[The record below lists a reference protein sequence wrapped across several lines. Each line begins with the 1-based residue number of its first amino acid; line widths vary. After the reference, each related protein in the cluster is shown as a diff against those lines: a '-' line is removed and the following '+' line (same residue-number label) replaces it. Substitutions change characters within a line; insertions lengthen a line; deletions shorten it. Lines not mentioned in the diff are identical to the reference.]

1 MANQQP
7 LATNA
12 RQIHIYNKFLFP
24 LLSERSRG
32 AENQKTTFMKLF
44 TIPNIMTLGN
54 LLCGCVGIVL
64 IFEGNL
70 LWASYLIFIAGILDF
85 LDGFVARLLNQ
96 HSEIGKQ
103 LDSLADMVT
112 FGVLPSFLLAKLIQ
126 ISTTQD
132 NILSD
137 LLPSNLL
144 SQAHLQLLAYIA
156 FVLALCSCL
165 RLAKFNVDTRQSDS
179 FIGVPTPA
187 NAFVVAAFPLILK
200 FNPEYSF
207 LILNSTILIAYTL
220 IMSYLLISEIPLFAL
235 KFKNFSWKANQIK
248 YVFLIL
254 SVILLMVFQ
263 FVAIPLIIF
272 LYIILSVI
280 SNFQA
285 KNS

>member
-1 MANQQP
+1 MGRNFESSI
-7 LATNA
+7 L
-12 RQIHIYNKFLFP
+12 
-24 LLSERSRG
+24 
-32 AENQKTTFMKLF
+32 MKLF

-54 LLCGCVGIVL
+54 LLCGCLGIVFV
-64 IFEGNL
+64 FEGNL
-70 LWASYLIFIAGILDF
+70 LYASYLIFIAGILDF

-112 FGVLPSFLLAKLIQ
+112 FGVLPSFILAKLIQ
-126 ISTTQD
+126 LSINKDS
-132 NILSD
+132 ILSD
-137 LLPSNLL
+137 FLPSNLL
-144 SQAHLQLLAYIA
+144 SQAHLPFLAYIA
-156 FVLALCSCL
+156 FILALFSCL
-165 RLAKFNVDTRQSDS
+165 RLAKFNIDTRQSDS

-187 NAFVVAAFPLILK
+187 NAFVVAAFPLILE
-200 FNPEYSF
+200 FNPEYKF
-207 LILNSTILIAYTL
+207 LILNSTFLITYTL

-235 KFKNFSWKANQIK
+235 KFKNFSWKSNQIK
-248 YVFLIL
+248 YIFLIL
-254 SVILLMVFQ
+254 SVILLISLQ